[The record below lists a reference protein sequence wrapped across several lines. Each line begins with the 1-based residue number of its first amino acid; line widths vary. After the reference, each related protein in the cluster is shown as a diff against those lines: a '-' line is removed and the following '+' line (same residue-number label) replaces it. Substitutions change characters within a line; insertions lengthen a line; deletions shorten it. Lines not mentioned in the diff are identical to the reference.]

1 MNQKSISKKK
11 ISFNTRITI
20 DEFPLARKSRGNS
33 LSDNLR
39 RSFRVSRVKADDSI
53 KQFEGEE
60 TPDSE

>member
-1 MNQKSISKKK
+1 M
-11 ISFNTRITI
+11 

-39 RSFRVSRVKADDSI
+39 RSFRVSRVKADDTM

-60 TPDSE
+60 TPESD

>member
-11 ISFNTRITI
+11 VSFNTRITI

-39 RSFRVSRVKADDSI
+39 RSFRVS
-53 KQFEGEE
+53 
-60 TPDSE
+60 